1 MAAVLALPSPVSAS
15 DAPTGRAAMERT
27 RRMLSRVVAHLGI
40 DRRALCRRFGL
51 HEDLGA
57 RAFDKPALERG
68 RFYPSGARL
77 WAAVE
82 RVRLHLGL
90 EHEQEQAHE

>member
-1 MAAVLALPSPVSAS
+1 MAAVLASPPPVSAS

-27 RRMLSRVVAHLGI
+27 RRMLSRVTAHLGI
-40 DRRALCRRFGL
+40 DRKELCRRFGL
-51 HEDLGA
+51 SERLGTY
-57 RAFDKPALERG
+57 AFDKPALESG
-68 RFYPSGARL
+68 RFSPSGARL

-82 RVRLHLGL
+82 RLRLHLGL

>member
-1 MAAVLALPSPVSAS
+1 MAAVLASPSPVSAS

-40 DRRALCRRFGL
+40 SSRELCRRCGL
-51 HEDLGA
+51 HENLGA
-57 RAFDKPALERG
+57 DAFKKRELERG
-68 RFYPSGARL
+68 RFSSSGARL

-90 EHEQEQAHE
+90 EHEQ